1 MSCSRFLIS
10 FSEKQC
16 RVHGFWLVFLKNNVV
31 FTVSDYLKKKVSNSS
46 ELSLYIYKEEEGVS
60 KLIQCGLKA
69 QLSPQPRATP
79 WVNGYKPNNAPC
91 KGNCKKTME
100 R

>member
-1 MSCSRFLIS
+1 M
-10 FSEKQC
+10 
-16 RVHGFWLVFLKNNVV
+16 KNNVV
-31 FTVSDYLKKKVSNSS
+31 FTVSGYLKKKVSNSS